1 MKQRTIK
8 SDIEIVGIG
17 LHKGVPVRMRLEPLP
32 SNSGIVIYRSDAAVT
47 IPLKKEYVVDTKMAT
62 VLGKDGVVVSTIEHL
77 LSAIYAYGI
86 DNLRVVLDNDEIP
99 ILDGSASGYCM
110 LIEEAGIQEQEESKK
125 AIKIKKEVVV
135 TTEDGKR
142 VSLKLSN
149 RIVYDFEI
157 KFNHPAIGQ
166 QKFHF
171 DYSIEE
177 YKESIAKART
187 FGFLHE
193 VQYLRSIGLA
203 LGGSMENAIVLD
215 ETKILNPEGLRYED
229 EFVRHKILD
238 AIGDMALLEYTM
250 IGEYE
255 AVAGSHHLNHLLT
268 KKLYEDKDNYEIIDL
283 EEASSEAEVFELAF
297 AKQLSA
303 E

>member
-1 MKQRTIK
+1 MKQRTLKK
-8 SDIEIVGIG
+8 SIEIVGIG
-17 LHKGVPVRMRLEPLP
+17 LHKGVPVKMKLEPLP
-32 SNSGIVIYRSDAAVT
+32 ENSGIVIYRSDVAVT

-86 DNLRVVLDNDEIP
+86 DNLRIVVDNDEIP

-110 LIEEAGIQEQEESKK
+110 LIEEAGIQELEASKK

-135 TTEDGKR
+135 QTQDGKK
-142 VSLKLSN
+142 VSLKPSN

-157 KFNHPAIGQ
+157 KFEHPAIGT

-177 YKESIAKART
+177 YKESISKART

-203 LGGSMENAIVLD
+203 LGGSMQNAIVLD

-238 AIGDMALLEYTM
+238 AIGDMALLEYTL
-250 IGEYE
+250 IGEYD
-255 AVAGSHHLNHLLT
+255 AIAGSHHLNHLLT

-283 EEASSEAEVFELAF
+283 EEASAQAVVFEMAY
-297 AKQLSA
+297 AKKRV
-303 E
+303 

>member
-1 MKQRTIK
+1 MKQRTLKK
-8 SDIEIVGIG
+8 SIEIVGIG
-17 LHKGVPVRMRLEPLP
+17 LHKGVPVKMRLEPLAE
-32 SNSGIVIYRSDAAVT
+32 NSGIIIYRSDVAVT

-62 VLGKDGVVVSTIEHL
+62 VLGKNGVVVSTIEHL

-86 DNLRVVLDNDEIP
+86 DNLRIVVDNDEIP

-110 LIEEAGIQEQEESKK
+110 LIEEAGIQELEASKK

-135 TTEDGKR
+135 QTQDGKK
-142 VSLKLSN
+142 VSLKPSE

-157 KFNHPAIGQ
+157 KFEHPAIGT

-177 YKESIAKART
+177 YKESISKART

-215 ETKILNPEGLRYED
+215 ETKILNPEGLRYDD

-238 AIGDMALLEYTM
+238 AIGDMALLEYTL
-250 IGEYE
+250 IGEYD
-255 AVAGSHHLNHLLT
+255 AIAGSHHLNHLLT

-283 EEASSEAEVFELAF
+283 EEASSQAVVFEMAY
-297 AKQLSA
+297 AKKRV
-303 E
+303 

>member
-1 MKQRTIK
+1 MKQRTLQK
-8 SDIEIVGIG
+8 SVEIVGIG
-17 LHKGVPVRMRLEPLP
+17 LHKGVPVKMRLEPLP
-32 SNSGIVIYRSDAAVT
+32 SNSGIIIYRSDAGVT
-47 IPLKKEYVVDTKMAT
+47 IPLKKEFVVDTKMAT

-86 DNLRVVLDNDEIP
+86 DNLRIVLDNDEIP
-99 ILDGSASGYCM
+99 ILDGSSSGYCM
-110 LIEEAGIQEQEESKK
+110 LIDEAGIEEQDQPKK

-135 TTEDGKR
+135 ETPDGKR
-142 VSLKLSN
+142 VSLKPSN
-149 RIVYDFEI
+149 KIVYDFEI
-157 KFNHPAIGQ
+157 KFEHPAIGTQ
-166 QKFHF
+166 NYHF

-215 ETKILNPEGLRYED
+215 ETKILNPEGLRYEN

-268 KKLYEDKDNYEIIDL
+268 KKLYEDKENYEIIDL
-283 EEASSEAEVFELAF
+283 EEAKEEANAFELAY
-297 AKQLSA
+297 AKELN
-303 E
+303 

>member
-1 MKQRTIK
+1 MKQRTLKK
-8 SDIEIVGIG
+8 SVEIIGVG
-17 LHKGVPVRMRLEPLP
+17 LHKGVPVKMRLEPLP
-32 SNSGIVIYRSDAAVT
+32 SNSGIVIYRSDAGVT
-47 IPLKKEYVVDTKMAT
+47 IPLKKEFVVDTKMAT

-86 DNLRVVLDNDEIP
+86 DNLRIVLDNDEIP
-99 ILDGSASGYCM
+99 ILDGSASGYCL
-110 LIEEAGIQEQEESKK
+110 LIEEAGIQELEESKK
-125 AIKIKKEVVV
+125 AIKIKKEVEI
-135 TTEDGKR
+135 TTEDGKK
-142 VSLKLSN
+142 VALKPSN
-149 RIVYDFEI
+149 RIIYDFEI
-157 KFNHPAIGQ
+157 NFSHPAIGT
-166 QKFHF
+166 QKYHF

-177 YKESIAKART
+177 YKESISKART

-250 IGEYE
+250 IGEYD

-268 KKLYEDKDNYEIIDL
+268 KKLYEDEANYEIVDL
-283 EEASSEAEVFELAF
+283 ELANSEANVFEIAY
-297 AKQLSA
+297 AKQLS
-303 E
+303 

>member
-1 MKQRTIK
+1 MKQRTLQK
-8 SDIEIVGIG
+8 SVEIVGIG
-17 LHKGVPVRMRLEPLP
+17 LHKAVPVKMRLEPLP
-32 SNSGIVIYRSDAAVT
+32 SNSGIIIYRSDAGVT
-47 IPLKKEYVVDTKMAT
+47 IPLKKEFVVDTKMAT
-62 VLGKDGVVVSTIEHL
+62 VLGKDGVIVSTIEHL

-86 DNLRVVLDNDEIP
+86 DNLRIVLDNDEIP

-110 LIEEAGIQEQEESKK
+110 LIDEAGIKEQDQPKK

-135 TTEDGKR
+135 ETPDGKR
-142 VSLKLSN
+142 VALKPSN
-149 RIVYDFEI
+149 KIVYDFKI
-157 KFNHPAIGQ
+157 KFDHPAIGTQ
-166 QKFHF
+166 NYHF

-215 ETKILNPEGLRYED
+215 ETKILNPEGLRYEN

-268 KKLYEDKDNYEIIDL
+268 KKLYENKENYEIIDL
-283 EEASSEAEVFELAF
+283 EEAKEEANAFELAY
-297 AKQLSA
+297 AKELN
-303 E
+303 

>member
-32 SNSGIVIYRSDAAVT
+32 SNSGIIIYRSDAAVT

-86 DNLRVVLDNDEIP
+86 DNLRVVIDNDEVP
-99 ILDGSASGYCM
+99 VLDGSASGYCM
-110 LIEEAGIQEQEESKK
+110 LIEEAGIQEQEEGKK

-142 VSLKLSN
+142 VSLKPSN

-297 AKQLSA
+297 AKQLSV

>member
-32 SNSGIVIYRSDAAVT
+32 SNSGIIIYRSDAAVT

-110 LIEEAGIQEQEESKK
+110 LIEEAGIQEQEEGKK

-142 VSLKLSN
+142 VSLKPSN

-157 KFNHPAIGQ
+157 KFNHPASGQ

-297 AKQLSA
+297 AKQLSV

>member
-1 MKQRTIK
+1 MKQRTLGK
-8 SDIEIVGIG
+8 SVEIVGIG
-17 LHKGVPVRMRLEPLP
+17 LHKGVPVKMRLEPL
-32 SNSGIVIYRSDAAVT
+32 SEDSGIIIYRSDAGVT
-47 IPLKKEYVVDTKMAT
+47 IPLKKEFVVDTKMAT
-62 VLGKDGVVVSTIEHL
+62 VLGKDGVIVSTIEHL

-86 DNLRVVLDNDEIP
+86 DNLRIVLDNDEIP
-99 ILDGSASGYCM
+99 ILDGSAAGYCM
-110 LIEEAGIQEQEESKK
+110 LIEEANVIEQDKPKK
-125 AIKIKKEVVV
+125 AIKIKKDVVV

-142 VSLKLSN
+142 VSLKPSN
-149 RIVYDFEI
+149 KIVYDFEI
-157 KFNHPAIGQ
+157 KFNHPAIGE

-177 YKESIAKART
+177 YKDSISKART

-215 ETKILNPEGLRYED
+215 ETKILNPEGLRYDD

-268 KKLYEDKDNYEIIDL
+268 KKLYEDPENYEIIDL
-283 EEASSEAEVFELAF
+283 EEAKEEANTFELAYS
-297 AKQLSA
+297 KQMS
-303 E
+303 

>member
-1 MKQRTIK
+1 MKQRTLKK
-8 SDIEIVGIG
+8 SVEIVGIG
-17 LHKGVPVRMRLEPLP
+17 LHKGVPVKMRLEPLTQ
-32 SNSGIVIYRSDAAVT
+32 NSGIIIYRSDVAVT

-62 VLGKDGVVVSTIEHL
+62 VLGKNGVVVSTIEHL

-86 DNLRVVLDNDEIP
+86 DNLRIVVDNDEIP

-110 LIEEAGIQEQEESKK
+110 LIEEAGIQELEASKK

-135 TTEDGKR
+135 QTQDGKK
-142 VSLKLSN
+142 VSLKPSD

-157 KFNHPAIGQ
+157 KFEHPAIGT

-177 YKESIAKART
+177 YKESISKART

-238 AIGDMALLEYTM
+238 AIGDMALLEYTL
-250 IGEYE
+250 IGEYD
-255 AVAGSHHLNHLLT
+255 AIAGSHHLNHLLT

-283 EEASSEAEVFELAF
+283 EEASSQAVVFEMAY
-297 AKQLSA
+297 AKKRV
-303 E
+303 

>member
-32 SNSGIVIYRSDAAVT
+32 SNSGIIIYRSDAAVT

-110 LIEEAGIQEQEESKK
+110 LIEEAGIQEQEEGKK

-142 VSLKLSN
+142 VSLKPSN

-157 KFNHPAIGQ
+157 KFNQPEIGQ
-166 QKFHF
+166 QSFHV

-268 KKLYEDKDNYEIIDL
+268 KKLYEDKENYEIIDL

-297 AKQLSA
+297 AKQLSV

>member
-32 SNSGIVIYRSDAAVT
+32 SNSGIIIYRSDAAVT

-110 LIEEAGIQEQEESKK
+110 LIEEAGIQEQEEGKK

-142 VSLKLSN
+142 VSLKPSN

-268 KKLYEDKDNYEIIDL
+268 KKLYADKDNYEIIDL

>member
-32 SNSGIVIYRSDAAVT
+32 SNSGIIIYRSDAAVT

-110 LIEEAGIQEQEESKK
+110 LIEEAGIQEQEEGKK

-135 TTEDGKR
+135 TTVDGKR
-142 VSLKLSN
+142 VSLKPSN

-297 AKQLSA
+297 AKQLSV

>member
-1 MKQRTIK
+1 MKQRTLGK
-8 SDIEIVGIG
+8 SVEIVGIG
-17 LHKGVPVRMRLEPLP
+17 LHKGVPVKMRLEPLP
-32 SNSGIVIYRSDAAVT
+32 EDSGIIIYRSDAGVT
-47 IPLKKEYVVDTKMAT
+47 IPLKKEFVVDTKMAT
-62 VLGKDGVVVSTIEHL
+62 VLGKDEVIVSTIEHL

-86 DNLRVVLDNDEIP
+86 DNLRIVLDNDEIP
-99 ILDGSASGYCM
+99 ILDGSAAGYCM
-110 LIEEAGIQEQEESKK
+110 LIEEANVIEQDKPKK

-142 VSLKLSN
+142 VSLKPSN
-149 RIVYDFEI
+149 KIVYDFEI
-157 KFNHPAIGQ
+157 KFNHPAIGE

-177 YKESIAKART
+177 YKDSISKART

-215 ETKILNPEGLRYED
+215 ETKILNPEGLRYDD

-268 KKLYEDKDNYEIIDL
+268 KKLYEDPENYEIIDL
-283 EEASSEAEVFELAF
+283 EEAKEEANTFELAYS
-297 AKQLSA
+297 KQMS
-303 E
+303 

>member
-8 SDIEIVGIG
+8 SDSEIVGIG

-32 SNSGIVIYRSDAAVT
+32 SNSGIIIYRSDAAVT

-110 LIEEAGIQEQEESKK
+110 LIEEAGIQEQEEGKK

-142 VSLKLSN
+142 VSLKPSN

-166 QKFHF
+166 QKFQF

-297 AKQLSA
+297 AKQLSV

>member
-32 SNSGIVIYRSDAAVT
+32 SNSGIIIYRSDAAVT

-110 LIEEAGIQEQEESKK
+110 LIEEAGIQEQEEGKK

-142 VSLKLSN
+142 VSLKPSN

-157 KFNHPAIGQ
+157 KFSHPAIGQ

-297 AKQLSA
+297 AKQLSV

>member
-32 SNSGIVIYRSDAAVT
+32 SNSGIIIYRSDAGVT

-110 LIEEAGIQEQEESKK
+110 LIEEAGIQEQEEGKK

-142 VSLKLSN
+142 VSLKPSN

-297 AKQLSA
+297 AKQLSV

>member
-1 MKQRTIK
+1 MKQRTLGK
-8 SDIEIVGIG
+8 SVEIVGIG
-17 LHKGVPVRMRLEPLP
+17 LHKGVPVKMRLEPLP
-32 SNSGIVIYRSDAAVT
+32 EDSGIIIYRSDAGVT
-47 IPLKKEYVVDTKMAT
+47 IPLKKEFVVDTKMAT
-62 VLGKDGVVVSTIEHL
+62 VLGKDGVIVSTIEHL

-86 DNLRVVLDNDEIP
+86 DNLRIVLDNDEIP
-99 ILDGSASGYCM
+99 ILDGSAAGYCM
-110 LIEEAGIQEQEESKK
+110 LIEEANVIEQDKPKK

-142 VSLKLSN
+142 VSLKPSN
-149 RIVYDFEI
+149 KIVYDFEI
-157 KFNHPAIGQ
+157 KFNHPAIGE

-177 YKESIAKART
+177 YKDSISKART

-215 ETKILNPEGLRYED
+215 ETKILNPEGLRYDD

-268 KKLYEDKDNYEIIDL
+268 KKLYEDPENYEIIDL
-283 EEASSEAEVFELAF
+283 EEAKEEANTFELAYS
-297 AKQLSA
+297 KQMS
-303 E
+303 